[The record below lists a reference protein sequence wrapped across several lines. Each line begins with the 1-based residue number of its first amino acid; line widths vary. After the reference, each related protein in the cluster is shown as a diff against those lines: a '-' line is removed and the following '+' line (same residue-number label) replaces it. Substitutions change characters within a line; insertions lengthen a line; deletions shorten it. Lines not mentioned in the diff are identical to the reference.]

1 MVDEK
6 GLGYLVFG
14 SFWDGL
20 KLVKLTRDF
29 LLPAEEIDNIPTV
42 ASRKKDISGKKA
54 VADNHSANAGDNAI
68 EAPFIFK
75 KGAYFYFF
83 ASIDYCCR
91 GEKSTYKVIIG
102 RSKKLQGPYVD
113 KDGVALRNGGGSV
126 FLQGD
131 KNWYGVGH
139 NGVFSAGGKD
149 YIVYHG
155 YDPADGGKSKLRI
168 RKLTWDAKG
177 WPVTGDL

>member
-1 MVDEK
+1 M
-6 GLGYLVFG
+6 
-14 SFWDGL
+14 
-20 KLVKLTRDF
+20 
-29 LLPAEEIDNIPTV
+29 
-42 ASRKKDISGKKA
+42 
-54 VADNHSANAGDNAI
+54 ADNHSVNAGDNAI

-155 YDPADGGKSKLRI
+155 YDAADGGKCKLRI